1 MSTKSIHQRYTL
13 QATERLQLRKQ
24 IETLFQNGEAFSF
37 SSIRVLYLKVPRTEK
52 EASPVRVA
60 FSIPKKRVRKAV
72 MRNRYR
78 RLLREAWRMQK
89 FSLYEHIPDTEQ
101 LHCFL
106 IFTGQET
113 LTFEAARSSISRIMQ
128 KLSGIRDKIA

>member
-13 QATERLQLRKQ
+13 QAAERLQLRKQ

-37 SSIRVLYLKVPRTEK
+37 YPVRVLYRKVPRPEK
-52 EASPVRVA
+52 ETAPVRVA

-72 MRNRYR
+72 IRNRYR
-78 RLLREAWRMQK
+78 RLLREAWRLEK
-89 FSLYEHIPDTEQ
+89 FSLYSHIPETEQ

-106 IFTGQET
+106 IFTGQEK
-113 LTFEAARSSISRIMQ
+113 LTFDLARAAISRIMQ
-128 KLSGIRDKIA
+128 KLSGVRGNVA

>member
-13 QATERLQLRKQ
+13 QASERLQLRKQ

-37 SSIRVLYLKVPRTEK
+37 YPIRVLYRSVPRSEK
-52 EASPVRVA
+52 ETSPVRVA

-72 MRNRYR
+72 TRNRYR
-78 RLLREAWRMQK
+78 RLLREAWRLQK
-89 FSLYEHIPDTEQ
+89 LSLYGNIPETEQ
-101 LHCFL
+101 WHCFL

-113 LTFEAARSSISRIMQ
+113 LTFESARAIISRIMQ
-128 KLSGIRDKIA
+128 KLPGIRDKFA